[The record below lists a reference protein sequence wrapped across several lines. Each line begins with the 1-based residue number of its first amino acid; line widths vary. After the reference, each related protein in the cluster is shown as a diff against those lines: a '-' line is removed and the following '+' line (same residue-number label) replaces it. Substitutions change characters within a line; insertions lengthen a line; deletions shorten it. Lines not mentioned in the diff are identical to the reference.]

1 MHIFVLPYI
10 VSFGI
15 KVACLARVCL
25 APRSYTET
33 SSLDFVI
40 LISSNVSKAASPMRV
55 HSAPRACKKPGSL
68 DSSLILLSNLT
79 KAISP

>member
-1 MHIFVLPYI
+1 
-10 VSFGI
+10 
-15 KVACLARVCL
+15 
-25 APRSYTET
+25 
-33 SSLDFVI
+33 
-40 LISSNVSKAASPMRV
+40 V